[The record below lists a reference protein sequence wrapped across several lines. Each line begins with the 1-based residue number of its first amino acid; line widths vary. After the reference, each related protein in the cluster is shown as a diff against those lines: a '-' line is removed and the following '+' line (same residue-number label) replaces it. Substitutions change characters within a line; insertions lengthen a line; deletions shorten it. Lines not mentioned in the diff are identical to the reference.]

1 MRFLISILIFLSLGC
16 KKDQVVQ
23 TFEVEQQRFS
33 YLALGDSYTIG
44 ESVNEQQRWPN
55 QLVDSLQNRGILFN
69 RPLIVARTG
78 WRSDQL
84 QAATDTISK
93 KDYDLVTLLIGVN
106 DYFQNWPVQAFKPKF
121 EELLDSAIAFAGGN
135 PLKVMVVSIP
145 DYGYTPFGQG
155 NQPQIT
161 AGLNQYNTIIQQVS
175 GDRGVTYIYITDISQ
190 RGLQE
195 PDLVA
200 GDGLHPSG
208 KQYSLW
214 VKRLVNSNFFEQY
227 R

>member
-1 MRFLISILIFLSLGC
+1 MKLLFSLLILLSLSC
-16 KKDQVVQ
+16 KKEQVIQ
-23 TFEVEQQRFS
+23 TIELEQQRFS

-44 ESVNEQQRWPN
+44 ESVNEQLRWPN

-69 RPLIVARTG
+69 RPLIIARTG

-84 QAATDTISK
+84 QAATDTLDK

-106 DYFQNWPVQAFKPKF
+106 DQFQNWPAQAFKPKF
-121 EELLDSAIAFAGGN
+121 EEMLDSAVAFAGGN

-145 DYGYTPFGQG
+145 DYGYTPFGQS

-161 AGLNQYNTIIQQVS
+161 ADLNEYNAVIQQVS
-175 GDRGVTYIYITDISQ
+175 NDKGVAFTNITDISQ

-200 GDGLHPSG
+200 NDGLHPSG

-214 VKRLVNSNFFEQY
+214 VQRLVGSNFFDQY